1 MATPVG
7 GGLLK
12 GFGSF
17 VGFTALDYMT
27 AKMMGQD
34 ASLLSSVGW
43 GLVSNF
49 LAQSGALPT
58 VMLLTTGPE
67 LISLIQDYAS
77 QQAARRQALKT
88 PHRLGGQPVHT
99 FQSMNLQEMGLRNIM
114 SYRRAIGMS
123 LGQEAAFFHR

>member
-17 VGFTALDYMT
+17 VGFTALDYLT
-27 AKMMGQD
+27 SKMMGQNP
-34 ASLLSSVGW
+34 SLLSSVGW

-49 LAQSGALPT
+49 MAQSGALPT

-67 LISLIQDYAS
+67 LIALMQEFAV
-77 QQAARRQALKT
+77 RQAGRRYELKT
-88 PHRLGGQPVHT
+88 RHRLGGGPVHT
-99 FQSMNLQEMGLRNIM
+99 FQTMNLQEMGLRNIM
-114 SYRRAIGMS
+114 SYRRALGMA

>member
-27 AKMMGQD
+27 ARMMGQE
-34 ASLLSSVGW
+34 ASLLSSAGW

-58 VMLLTTGPE
+58 VMLLTMGPE
-67 LISLIQDYAS
+67 IISLMQEFAR
-77 QQAARRQALKT
+77 QQAGRRYELRT
-88 PHRLGGQPVHT
+88 PHRLGGQPVHNLQT
-99 FQSMNLQEMGLRNIM
+99 MSLQEMGLRNLM